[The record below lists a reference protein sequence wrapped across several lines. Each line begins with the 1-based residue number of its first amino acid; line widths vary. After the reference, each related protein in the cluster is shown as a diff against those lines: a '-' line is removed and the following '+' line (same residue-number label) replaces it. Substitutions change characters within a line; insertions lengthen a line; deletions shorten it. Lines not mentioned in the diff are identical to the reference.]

1 MLTVPPAD
9 HGAQEIGYNSRT
21 ARLQTHWVTWLLP
34 AGTSCRI
41 LLPWA
46 DLPLWHCG
54 MVCSWRRHASSTCS
68 RHTNHLQQTC
78 RNSSSSGCP
87 AARVVWPPCEEGQ
100 WHYLDLIPYLLL
112 QACSTSSPSWGGL
125 ASPWRRSGHLAGSD
139 PLSPASSFLGVPSK
153 QLAIN
158 KPFASLPPELRGRKK
173 KKKPPKLYFPLP
185 SQKVPKQ

>member
-1 MLTVPPAD
+1 
-9 HGAQEIGYNSRT
+9 
-21 ARLQTHWVTWLLP
+21 
-34 AGTSCRI
+34 
-41 LLPWA
+41 
-46 DLPLWHCG
+46 

-78 RNSSSSGCP
+78 RNFSSSGCP
-87 AARVVWPPCEEGQ
+87 ASRVVWPPCEEGQ

-112 QACSTSSPSWGGL
+112 QACSTSSPSWGRL
-125 ASPWRRSGHLAGSD
+125 ASPWRRSEHLAGSD

-158 KPFASLPPELRGRKK
+158 KQFSSLPPELQGRKK

-185 SQKVPKQ
+185 SQMPQCTKSPQTIILKKKKTNFTTLNDAE